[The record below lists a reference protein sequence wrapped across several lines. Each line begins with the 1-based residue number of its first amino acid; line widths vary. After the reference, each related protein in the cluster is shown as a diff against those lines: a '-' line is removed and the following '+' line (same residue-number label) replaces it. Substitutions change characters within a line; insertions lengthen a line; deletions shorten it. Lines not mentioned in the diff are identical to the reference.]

1 VSTTHLPAAA
11 SATSQTP
18 AVAPPLPKG
27 FTAACV
33 SAGIKASGAADL
45 AMLRCASGA
54 VAAAMFTTNRFAA
67 APVLASQRNLRD
79 SRGHCS
85 VVVVNSGCAN
95 AATGPDGA
103 ADAEA
108 MIDAAAA
115 ACDCAPAAVLVNST
129 GIIGKRLPIDRVCA
143 AMPALAKACADG
155 TCEPFARGIMTT
167 DTRPK
172 MSTRMVAGSGGG
184 EIRVTGMAKGAGMI
198 HPNMATTIV
207 AVTTDAEVSPA
218 ELDGMLR
225 HAVER
230 SFHRISI
237 DGDTSTNDSVF
248 CLASGAAGPAKER
261 AALQKALDEV
271 LGDLARMVVQDGEG
285 FTRGL
290 EVHVRGAASDADAL
304 AIARTVATST
314 LVRCAITGGD
324 PNWGRI
330 VAAAG
335 RSGAKIDPDSLV
347 VRASGVKLFEGGA
360 PAPVEK
366 AVAERAFSQPTVVVE
381 LEVGLGA
388 GRDFFLSSGLTEDY
402 VRLNADYST

>member
-1 VSTTHLPAAA
+1 VSIANPTDAAV
-11 SATSQTP
+11 T
-18 AVAPPLPKG
+18 APPLPRG
-27 FTAACV
+27 FTAGNA
-33 SAGIKASGAADL
+33 SAGIKSTGAPDL
-45 AMLRCASGA
+45 AMLRCPNGA

-67 APVLASQRNLRD
+67 APVLASRRNLRD

-85 VVVVNSGCAN
+85 VLVVNSGCAN
-95 AATGPDGA
+95 AATGAEGA

-115 ACDCAPAAVLVNST
+115 ACDCTPAAVLVNST

-172 MSTRMVAGSGGG
+172 MSTRVVAGSGGG

-261 AALQKALDEV
+261 AALQQALDEV

-290 EVHVRGAASDADAL
+290 EVHVRGATSDADAL
-304 AIARTVATST
+304 EVARTVATST

-335 RSGAKIDPDSLV
+335 RSGAKLDPELLV
-347 VRASGVKLFEGGA
+347 VKAGGVTLFQHGA
-360 PAPVEK
+360 PSPVEK
-366 AVAERAFSQPTVVVE
+366 STAERAFSQPSVVVE
-381 LEVGLGA
+381 LDLGLGA

>member
-1 VSTTHLPAAA
+1 MTLAGPAPTTM
-11 SATSQTP
+11 
-18 AVAPPLPKG
+18 VAPPLPKG
-27 FTAACV
+27 FTTACV
-33 SAGIKASGAADL
+33 SAGIKTTGAPDL
-45 AMLRCASGA
+45 ALIRCPAGA

-67 APVLASQRNLRD
+67 APVQASRRNLRD

-85 VVVVNSGCAN
+85 ALLVNSGCAN
-95 AATGPDGA
+95 AATGPQGD
-103 ADAEA
+103 ADAER
-108 MIDAAAA
+108 MIDAVAA
-115 ACDCAPAAVLVNST
+115 ACDCTPAAVLVNST
-129 GIIGKRLPIDRVCA
+129 GVIGKRLPIDRIVDA
-143 AMPALAKACADG
+143 VPALAAACREG
-155 TCEPFARGIMTT
+155 SCEPFARGIMTT

-172 MSTRMVAGSGGG
+172 TSTRTLPAARGG
-184 EIRVTGMAKGAGMI
+184 EVRVTGMAKGAGMI

-218 ELDGMLR
+218 ELDTMLR
-225 HAVER
+225 HAVDR

-248 CLASGAAGPAKER
+248 CLASGAAGPARDR
-261 AALQKALDEV
+261 AALQQALDQV

-290 EVHVRGAASDADAL
+290 EVHVRGAASAQDAL

-335 RSGAKIDPDSLV
+335 RSGARLDPQSLV
-347 VRASGVKLFEGGA
+347 VRTGGLTLFEHGA
-360 PAPVEK
+360 PTSSEK
-366 AVAERAFSQPTVVVE
+366 AAAEKAFAQDTVVVE
-381 LEVGLGA
+381 LDVGLGGA
-388 GRDFFLSSGLTEDY
+388 SDFFLSSGLTEAY
-402 VRLNADYST
+402 VRLNADYTT

>member
-1 VSTTHLPAAA
+1 MTIANPAPTAVS
-11 SATSQTP
+11 
-18 AVAPPLPKG
+18 APPLPRG
-27 FTAACV
+27 FTAACA
-33 SAGIKASGAADL
+33 SAGIKSTGAPDL
-45 AMLRCASGA
+45 AMLRCPSGA

-67 APVLASQRNLRD
+67 APVLASRRNLRD

-95 AATGPDGA
+95 AATGPEGA

-129 GIIGKRLPIDRVCA
+129 GIIGKRLPIERVTA
-143 AMPALAKACADG
+143 AMPALAKACAEG

-172 MSTRMVAGSGGG
+172 MSTRTVEGAAGG

-290 EVHVRGAASDADAL
+290 EVQVRGAASDADAL

-335 RSGAKIDPDSLV
+335 RSGARIDPESLV
-347 VRASGVKLFEGGA
+347 VRTGGVTLFEGGA

-366 AVAERAFSQPTVVVE
+366 SVAEKAFSQSTVVVE
-381 LEVGLGA
+381 LDVGLGT

>member
-1 VSTTHLPAAA
+1 
-11 SATSQTP
+11 
-18 AVAPPLPKG
+18 
-27 FTAACV
+27 
-33 SAGIKASGAADL
+33 
-45 AMLRCASGA
+45 
-54 VAAAMFTTNRFAA
+54 
-67 APVLASQRNLRD
+67 
-79 SRGHCS
+79 
-85 VVVVNSGCAN
+85 
-95 AATGPDGA
+95 
-103 ADAEA
+103 
-108 MIDAAAA
+108 
-115 ACDCAPAAVLVNST
+115 VLVNST

-143 AMPALAKACADG
+143 AMPALAKACAEG
-155 TCEPFARGIMTT
+155 SCEPFACGIMTT
-167 DTRPK
+167 DRRLK
-172 MSTRMVAGSGGG
+172 MSTRTIAGTGDT
-184 EIRVTGMAKGAGMI
+184 EVRVTGMAKGAGMI

-207 AVTTDAEVSPA
+207 AVATDAEVTQG

-248 CLASGAAGPAKER
+248 CLASGAAGPVKDR

-290 EVHVRGAASDADAL
+290 DVHVCGAASDADAL
-304 AIARTVATST
+304 QVARTVATST

-335 RSGAKIDPDSLV
+335 RSGAKLDPELLV
-347 VRASGVKLFEGGA
+347 VKAGGVPLFQQGA
-360 PAPVEK
+360 PTAVEK
-366 AVAERAFSQPTVVVE
+366 RTAEQAFSQPTVVIE
-381 LEVGLGA
+381 LDLGLGS
-388 GRDFFLSSGLTEDY
+388 GRDVFLSSGLTEDY

>member
-1 VSTTHLPAAA
+1 MTATRPA
-11 SATSQTP
+11 P
-18 AVAPPLPKG
+18 AVTAAPALPRG
-27 FTAACV
+27 FTAACT
-33 SAGIKASGAADL
+33 SAGIKTDGAADL
-45 AMLRCASGA
+45 AMLRCPAGA

-67 APVLASQRNLRD
+67 APVLASRRNLRD

-85 VVVVNSGCAN
+85 VLVVNSGCAN
-95 AATGPDGA
+95 AATGPAGA

-115 ACDCAPAAVLVNST
+115 ACDCTPAAVLVNST
-129 GIIGKRLPIDRVCA
+129 GIIGKRLPIDRVTAALPGLAAACA
-143 AMPALAKACADG
+143 AG
-155 TCEPFARGIMTT
+155 SCEPFALGIMTT

-172 MSTRMVAGSGGG
+172 TSTRTVAAVGGG

-207 AVTTDAEVSPA
+207 AVTTDADVTPA

-248 CLASGAAGPAKER
+248 CLASGAAGAAADR
-261 AALQKALDEV
+261 AALQRALDEV

-290 EVHVRGAASDADAL
+290 EVQVHGAASDADAL

-335 RSGAKIDPDSLV
+335 RSGARIDPERLV
-347 VRASGVKLFEGGA
+347 VRASGVTLFEGGA
-360 PAPVEK
+360 PAVVEK
-366 AVAERAFSQPTVVVE
+366 TVAERAFSQPTVVIE
-381 LEVGLGA
+381 LEVGLGG